1 MHTFIAGQI
10 ARAEQVN
17 ENFQELKTELTQV
30 TQQIENSLTS
40 RVQQLETR
48 LQQLGSEGKSLK
60 LVQRFEITLL
70 SSSLNT
76 FKIGEHRCAF
86 TTTQPDT
93 NYIVVATVDNPR
105 FSVAVQ
111 ENLKSTT
118 AFWVKVK
125 QHDYGSNESVKVDVI
140 VLRES
145 I

>member
-60 LVQRFEITLL
+60 LVERFKITIPP
-70 SSSLNT
+70 SSINT
-76 FKIGEHRCAF
+76 LKIGEHRCTF
-86 TTTQPDT
+86 TTPQPDT
-93 NYIVVATVDNPR
+93 NYIVIATASNPR

-111 ENLKSTT
+111 ENLKGTKS
-118 AFWVKVK
+118 FYVKVK
-125 QHDYGSNESVKVDVI
+125 QNDYGSNETTDVDVI